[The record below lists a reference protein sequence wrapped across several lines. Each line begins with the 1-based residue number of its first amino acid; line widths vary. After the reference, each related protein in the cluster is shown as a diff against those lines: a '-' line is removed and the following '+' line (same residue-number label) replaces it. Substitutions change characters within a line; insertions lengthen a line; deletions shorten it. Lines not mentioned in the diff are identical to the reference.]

1 MRISDWSSDVCSSDL
16 TLLLAL
22 GRRANT
28 EGFGLQELGVVLRG
42 NDTIQADALLRTNF
56 PNIHVCGDA
65 TGPFQFTH
73 VAAHQAWY
81 AAVTAL
87 LAPWWSFKVDYRVIP
102 WATFHDP
109 EVARVG
115 LSEDGQGQADTGRR
129 EGRRR

>member
-65 TGPFQFTH
+65 TGPFQRSEEHTSELQSLMRISNAVFCLKNKTIFITVTTH
-73 VAAHQAWY
+73 DDIFNQRH
-81 AAVTAL
+81 L
-87 LAPWWSFKVDYRVIP
+87 L
-102 WATFHDP
+102 TQLHHHL
-109 EVARVG
+109 
-115 LSEDGQGQADTGRR
+115 LSPHTH
-129 EGRRR
+129 

>member
-28 EGFGLQELGVVLRG
+28 EGFGLQDLGVVLRG

-73 VAAHQAWY
+73 VAAHPAWY
-81 AAVTAL
+81 AAVNAL
-87 LAPWWSFKVDYRVIP
+87 LAPSWSFKVEYRVIP
-102 WATFHDP
+102 RATFTDP
-109 EVARVG
+109 DMARG
-115 LSEDGQGQADTGRR
+115 GRA
-129 EGRRR
+129 EAAAAQRRLAWGVY